1 MINGFAT
8 YTEPLTQYEKDLI
21 PLILKGFSCHKGK
34 ERVISSKE
42 IVRKLKEKGY
52 DVSGPR
58 IRKIVNHIRA
68 NSMAPIVANAK
79 GYWWSTSIQEIK
91 DHVKSLQD
99 RSGGIVSA
107 ANGLMNYIKGS
118 QTQGSLL

>member
-21 PLILKGFSCHKGK
+21 PLIVKGFACHKGK
-34 ERVISSKE
+34 DKVISSKE

-52 DVSGPR
+52 EVSGPR

-68 NSMAPIVANAK
+68 NSIAPIVANAK
-79 GYWWSTSIQEIK
+79 GYWWSTSLQEIK
-91 DHVKSLQD
+91 DHIKSLRD
-99 RSGGIVSA
+99 RSGGIISA
-107 ANGLMNYIKGS
+107 ANGLLNYVENRN
-118 QTQGSLL
+118 QQGSLL